1 VQAPRKLAVL
11 AANLQKPEGSR
22 ERPPAKR
29 ALHIE
34 PTAARRGPGACQ
46 SMQPVGL
53 VTSLHP
59 YYYIPVQPLRL
70 DRRHASELHVSAA
83 DVPYYDFAAVRL

>member
-1 VQAPRKLAVL
+1 VL

>member
-1 VQAPRKLAVL
+1 
-11 AANLQKPEGSR
+11 
-22 ERPPAKR
+22 
-29 ALHIE
+29 
-34 PTAARRGPGACQ
+34 
-46 SMQPVGL
+46 MQPVGL